1 MNLKV
6 RIFEERKQEAIV
18 ITGEREQDTIFG
30 KERKKER
37 LLLVLVHTHGQ

>member
-30 KERKKER
+30 KER